1 MKLLYLSI
9 LSFVFVTSTALLLT
23 KNSVPLRSRIV
34 TNEKAFTPVPVLAS
48 DSSFPII
55 SAQAAL
61 AVDLNSGVSLYEK
74 NPDKS
79 LLPASTTK
87 IVTALTA
94 MDYYPRDTVLTVG
107 KVGIDGQKMGLVT
120 GEKIKVSDLLYG
132 LLVYSA
138 NDAAKV
144 LAQNYCAGTC
154 GEAAFVQAMNVKALH
169 LSLKNTKFSNPAGL
183 DDGDGH
189 MTTARDLVRVS
200 SVAMQIPEFA
210 KIVGTKSIVVK
221 STDGKIV
228 HRLTNINELLGKV
241 AGVEGVKTGWTE
253 GAREN
258 LVTYINRDNHKV
270 MIAILGSQ
278 DRFGETREL
287 IDWIFGNYSWQPVGF
302 SVAKVV
308 NY

>member
-1 MKLLYLSI
+1 MKLLYLLL
-9 LSFVFVTSTALLLT
+9 LSFVFVSSSALYLT
-23 KNSVPLRSRIV
+23 KNTTPIRSDVV
-34 TNEKAFTPVPVLAS
+34 TYERAFTPIPVLAY
-48 DSSFPII
+48 DSSFPIV

-87 IVTALTA
+87 IVTALVA
-94 MDYYPRDTVLTVG
+94 LDYYPLDKILTVG
-107 KVGIDGQKMGLVT
+107 KVTVEGQKMGLVT
-120 GEKIKVSDLLYG
+120 GEKIRVLDLLYG

-138 NDAAKV
+138 NDAAEV
-144 LAQNYCAGTC
+144 LAENHPGGY
-154 GEAAFVQAMNVKALH
+154 EAFVSAMNVKAIN

-189 MTTARDLVRVS
+189 TTTARDLVRVS
-200 SVAMQIPEFA
+200 SVAMQVPEFA

-241 AGVEGVKTGWTE
+241 VGVEGVKTGWTE

-278 DRFGETREL
+278 DRFGETKEL
-287 IDWIFGNYSWQPVGF
+287 VEWIFRNYTWQPVKF

>member
-1 MKLLYLSI
+1 MKLLYLS
-9 LSFVFVTSTALLLT
+9 LVSFLFISSTALFLT
-23 KNSVPLRSRIV
+23 KSFLPQPNRVV
-34 TNEKAFTPVPVLAS
+34 AYEKAFTPIPVLAQS
-48 DSSFPII
+48 ATFPIV

-61 AVDLNSGVSLYEK
+61 AVDLNSGVSFYEK

-87 IVTALTA
+87 IVTALVA
-94 MDYYPRDTVLTVG
+94 LDYYPLDKVLTVG
-107 KVGIDGQKMGLVT
+107 KVTVEGQKMGLVT
-120 GEKIKVSDLLYG
+120 GEKIRVLDLLYG

-138 NDAAKV
+138 NDAAEV

-154 GEAAFVQAMNVKALH
+154 GRGAFVNAMNVRAQRLY
-169 LSLKNTKFSNPAGL
+169 LKNTKFSNPAGL

-189 MTTARDLVRVS
+189 TTTARDLVRVS
-200 SVAMQIPEFA
+200 SVAMQVPEFA

-221 STDGKIV
+221 STDGKII

-241 AGVEGVKTGWTE
+241 VGVEGVKTGWTQ

-278 DRFGETREL
+278 DRFGETQEL
-287 IDWIFGNYSWQPVGF
+287 IDWIFRNYTWQPVKF
-302 SVAKVV
+302 SVAKMV

>member
-1 MKLLYLSI
+1 MKLLYLS
-9 LSFVFVTSTALLLT
+9 LVSFVFVTSTALLLT
-23 KNSVPLRSRIV
+23 RNTTPLRSDVV
-34 TNEKAFTPVPVLAS
+34 TYEKAFTPIPVLAQS
-48 DSSFPII
+48 ATFPIV

-61 AVDLNSGVSLYEK
+61 AVDLNSGVSFYEK

-87 IVTALTA
+87 IVTALVA
-94 MDYYPRDTVLTVG
+94 LDYYPLDKVLTVG
-107 KVGIDGQKMGLVT
+107 KVTVEGQKMGLVT
-120 GEKIKVSDLLYG
+120 GEKIKVLDLLYG

-138 NDAAKV
+138 NDAAEV
-144 LAQNYCAGTC
+144 LAENHPGGY
-154 GEAAFVQAMNVKALH
+154 EAFVSAMNVKAIN

-189 MTTARDLVRVS
+189 TTTARDLVRVS
-200 SVAMQIPEFA
+200 SVAMQVPEFA

-241 AGVEGVKTGWTE
+241 VGVEGVKTGWTE

-278 DRFGETREL
+278 DRFGETQEI
-287 IDWIFGNYSWQPVGF
+287 IDWIFRNYTWQPVKF